1 MRIRA
6 ALVGLLVFAAGV
18 ASWATNAQSTDAA
31 TSAAPEYA
39 PTMTFDVASVRV
51 SSQDPNQPHAVGGS
65 FQPNSASLHLEN
77 VQMYYMV
84 TMAYGIHLYQVQG
97 LPDWGWTSFNIE
109 AKSDSAAD
117 DRFAKL
123 DKKSATLEQEHMLQM
138 LLADRFKLKAR
149 WETREGD
156 VFDLVVAKGGSKLL
170 TAGTLPPTKTERE
183 WMSDSNFKQRP
194 LHQENDGKGYDFVG
208 HSCPIGDLVQ
218 MFGGQ
223 FGRPVINKTGLTG
236 NYDFVVRYRDRF
248 DSDRQPDDNDPML
261 PLDSAIQNDLGLK
274 VERAKGPIQVL
285 VIDHIEKPAEN

>member
-1 MRIRA
+1 MKSICRLCMLLTAVSCISGSIRA
-6 ALVGLLVFAAGV
+6 
-18 ASWATNAQSTDAA
+18 QTDAA
-31 TSAAPEYA
+31 GASPAYQ

-65 FQPNSASLHLEN
+65 FQANSASLRLEN

-97 LPDWGWTSFNIE
+97 LPDWGWTSFNIQ

-117 DRFAKL
+117 DRLAKL
-123 DKKSATLEQEHMLQM
+123 DKGSVTLEQQHMLQA
-138 LLADRFKLKAR
+138 LLADRFKLKAH

-156 VFDLVVAKGGSKLL
+156 VFNLVIAKDGSKMLP
-170 TAGTLPPTKTERE
+170 AGSLQPTKTERE
-183 WMSDSNFKQRP
+183 WMSDSNFKERP

-208 HSCPIGDLVQ
+208 HSCFIGDLVQ
-218 MFGGQ
+218 MLGGQ
-223 FGRPVINKTGLTG
+223 FGKPVINKTGLTG
-236 NYDFVVRYRDRF
+236 SYDFVVKYRGRF

-274 VERAKGPIQVL
+274 VERAKGPIRVL
-285 VIDHIEKPAEN
+285 VIDHIEKPTEN